1 MLKPYWTNGIATL
14 YEADARALP
23 LADKSVHCCVTS
35 PPYWGLRDYGLGQW
49 QGGDAECGH
58 LHPLPEN
65 DRPTAGPN
73 RGGATVGQGRRWWK
87 DNTCG
92 HCGAIQQAAGI
103 GLEATLGEWVAN
115 IVAVMREVRRVLRDD
130 GTCWLNLGDA
140 YSSGN
145 GGDGGE
151 TTPGRGAPQ
160 KKRRNADV
168 SLPPKNLMG
177 QPWRVA
183 FALQDDGWILRSAI
197 VWHKPNPMPESVVDR
212 PTSAYE
218 MVFLLAKSG
227 SPTFWTHQDG
237 YGSRTKPAPDYRMVN
252 GKQVNMWRGHDYFYD
267 AEAVREA
274 TKPYGG
280 EHTGSANGKQA
291 KALSEGRSEV
301 HSGKGM
307 MSPNYER
314 PTSAN
319 ARNVWSIPTQ
329 GRPDAHFATFPD
341 ELPRRC
347 ILAGT
352 SERGVCAD
360 CGAPW
365 VRVVEKESE
374 QPKGNEQFKAQ
385 NTPRNDGDRCHGGG
399 LPKTTTQTLGW
410 QPTCGCNADVVP
422 ATVLDCFAGSGT
434 TLAVAQSLG
443 RASVG
448 TDLNREYLDIASKRI
463 GNISLPLPLDLQPTT
478 DYQTS
483 FQEAQEWTT
492 YRTES
497 S

>member
-58 LHPLPEN
+58 EGTLLYGIGGSEKQRSN
-65 DRPTAGPN
+65 LGTVGGDVGPCQYC
-73 RGGATVGQGRRWWK
+73 GATKEQP
-87 DNTCG
+87 
-92 HCGAIQQAAGI
+92 GI
-103 GLEATLGEWVAN
+103 GLEPTLGEWVAN
-115 IVAVMREVRRVLRDD
+115 IVAVGREVWRVLRDD
-130 GTCWLNLGDA
+130 GSFWLNLGDA
-140 YSSGN
+140 YSNTGVSDSSKV
-145 GGDGGE
+145 GGFTGE
-151 TTPGRGAPQ
+151 RIRAG
-160 KKRRNADV
+160 KKGIMDSRPRAI
-168 SLPPKNLMG
+168 PEGMKPKNLMG

-197 VWHKPNPMPESVVDR
+197 VWHKPNPMPESVTDR
-212 PTSAYE
+212 PTNAYE
-218 MVFLLAKSG
+218 IVFLLAKS
-227 SPTFWTHQDG
+227 S
-237 YGSRTKPAPDYRMVN
+237 K
-252 GKQVNMWRGHDYFYD
+252 YFYD
-267 AEAVREA
+267 AEAIRTPSA
-274 TKPYGG
+274 TEPHKPGQ
-280 EHTGSANGKQA
+280 TKIANERFDKDRNERTFG
-291 KALSEGRSEV
+291 
-301 HSGKGM
+301 HGM
-307 MSPNYER
+307 TNS
-314 PTSAN
+314 
-319 ARNVWSIPTQ
+319 RNVWSIPTQ

-365 VRVVEKESE
+365 VRQILATGPDGRKAVMKGGKAYDEDGNPLMGDNLIDHGVRGSFNSSGHVLKKE
-374 QPKGNEQFKAQ
+374 
-385 NTPRNDGDRCHGGG
+385 
-399 LPKTTTQTLGW
+399 TLGW
-410 QPTCGCNADVVP
+410 QPTCGCNADTVP
-422 ATVLDCFAGSGT
+422 ATVLDPFAGSGT

-443 RASVG
+443 RESVG